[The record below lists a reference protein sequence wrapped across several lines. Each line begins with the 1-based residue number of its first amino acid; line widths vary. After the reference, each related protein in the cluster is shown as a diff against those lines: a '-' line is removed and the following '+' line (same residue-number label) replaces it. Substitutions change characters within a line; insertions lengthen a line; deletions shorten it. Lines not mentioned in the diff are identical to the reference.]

1 MRDSHGVPLCR
12 VIRFYLA
19 RLIIDSNRWL
29 LISYKQWLFH
39 ERSSLVIS
47 MKQMM
52 RLDCGKMILMMII
65 LMKLLLIQVLMLL
78 VIMIY
83 LLVN

>member
-1 MRDSHGVPLCR
+1 MLVCR
-12 VIRFYLA
+12 VVRFYLA
-19 RLIIDSNRWL
+19 RLIIDSNRCL
-29 LISYKQWLFH
+29 LIRYEHGCISH
-39 ERSSLVIS
+39 MSSLVIS

-52 RLDCGKMILMMII
+52 RLDCGKMIQMMIL

-83 LLVN
+83 LLVH